1 VQDQIRK
8 GALYLN
14 APIKCERHKVADF
27 GSISRKKKNICYKH
41 RIGFIIL
48 ITTKQVV
55 TVESFLSKNQIISF
69 QTLVRKNIYFYMY
82 LFQQDNPLPHTSPL
96 EKRIKNK
103 TTHSRRLLAFRHNTI
118 HLTDSTSSFLCASS
132 LILRQSRCP

>member
-27 GSISRKKKNICYKH
+27 EKKKLLQNIV
-41 RIGFIIL
+41 

-55 TVESFLSKNQIISF
+55 TLESFLSKNQIISF
-69 QTLVRKNIYFYMY
+69 QTLIRKYMY
-82 LFQQDNPLPHTSPL
+82 LYILFQQDNPPPHTTLL